1 MYRNHC
7 HFASFRILTFV
18 VALLFTASLQAQN
31 NDAIEKLK
39 KYFTNVAVFDNNFT
53 QEKVYLH
60 LDNNGYFLNEKIW
73 FKAYVFRASTLLPT
87 SLSKVLYVELV
98 TPEGEVISR
107 KILPINNGRTYG
119 DISLENIFQS
129 GYYEIRAYTRAMLN
143 WDSHYIYSRV
153 VPICEAPA
161 DSSEFSALKI
171 S

>member
-73 FKAYVFRASTLLPT
+73 F
-87 SLSKVLYVELV
+87 
-98 TPEGEVISR
+98 
-107 KILPINNGRTYG
+107 
-119 DISLENIFQS
+119 
-129 GYYEIRAYTRAMLN
+129 
-143 WDSHYIYSRV
+143 
-153 VPICEAPA
+153 
-161 DSSEFSALKI
+161 
-171 S
+171 